1 MAERD
6 ELDIDLGAFGRM
18 LARSWWIIVI
28 LVVVGAVAG
37 ALIARASATTFDASS
52 GVYLGQP
59 LNLLGNDIPS
69 LQTNP
74 RAAAELATSQ
84 TVQAAA
90 AKNAGDPWT
99 ESKLRRVTEVEIPS
113 QVGRSSTQPVNFVIV
128 HVEHGDA
135 EAAADGATA
144 VAAAL
149 ATELAGYAEQ
159 KIELLEERI
168 AEAEAEI
175 DSLDERAAA
184 AEAALALIAGS
195 GGSEE
200 QKALAGAPYMTILQS
215 VAQTRS
221 AVSTELQ
228 TDRLALLTANDIE
241 LPSVTNEASVP
252 SQKTGMDW
260 RVGAGI
266 GVLAGFVIGLV
277 VAAYR
282 GRRPKPTGTAQSPRR
297 PQPTTG

>member
-1 MAERD
+1 MAQRD

-18 LARSWWIIVI
+18 LARSWWIFLI
-28 LVVVGAVAG
+28 LLVVGAVAG

-84 TVQAAA
+84 AVQAAA
-90 AKNAGDPWT
+90 AEAAGDPWT
-99 ESKLRRVTEVEIPS
+99 EGKLRRATDVEIPS
-113 QVGRSSTQPVNFVIV
+113 QVGKSSSQPVNFVIV
-128 HVEHGDA
+128 HVKYGN
-135 EAAADGATA
+135 AAAAARGATA
-144 VAAAL
+144 VAEAL
-149 ATELAGYAEQ
+149 TAKLAGYGEQ
-159 KIELLEERI
+159 KIELLDKRI
-168 AEAEAEI
+168 AEAEAEVAA
-175 DSLDERAAA
+175 LDERAATA
-184 AEAALALIAGS
+184 AAALARIAAS
-195 GGSEE
+195 GGGEE

-221 AVSTELQ
+221 AVATELQ
-228 TDRLALLTANDIE
+228 TDRMALLTAQDIE

-266 GVLAGFVIGLV
+266 GVLAGFVIGLI

-282 GRRPKPTGTAQSPRR
+282 GRRPKPAAA
-297 PQPTTG
+297 